1 MNEIEL
7 KKSELDTW
15 NEQKKLEA
23 TCALNNAHTLDER
36 HFRAGSIF
44 WADLG
49 ENVGY
54 EINKNR
60 PVLILSGEH
69 FNRGTATVA
78 PLTGNG
84 RLDCPEKIT
93 KTQFIVYKNDIQQLS
108 LDEADKIKDA
118 SLVKV
123 EQVRTISAARIG
135 GKIGYIST
143 DQFEKIKL
151 RVRKLFD
158 L

>member
-7 KKSELDTW
+7 KKSALDTW

-23 TCALNNAHTLDER
+23 TRALNDAHNLDRR

-78 PLTGNG
+78 PLTGSG
-84 RLDCPEKIT
+84 RLDCPGKIT
-93 KTQFIVYKNDIQQLS
+93 KTQFIVYKNNIQQLS
-108 LDEADKIKDA
+108 LDNADKIKDA
-118 SLVKV
+118 SLVKI

-135 GKIGYIST
+135 DKIGYIST

>member
-1 MNEIEL
+1 MNKNV
-7 KKSELDTW
+7 KKIHDLDIW
-15 NEQKKLEA
+15 NAQKKIEA
-23 TCALNNAHTLDER
+23 LNALNNNIKLNQR

-69 FNRGTATVA
+69 FNRGTATIA
-78 PLTGNG
+78 PLTSNG
-84 RLDCPEKIT
+84 RLNNPDKIT
-93 KTQFIVYKNDIQQLS
+93 NTQFIIYKDDIQQLS
-108 LDEADKIKDA
+108 LTGNNDMKDK
-118 SLVKV
+118 SLVKI
-123 EQVRTISAARIG
+123 EQIRTISAARIG
-135 GKIGYIST
+135 DRIGYIST
-143 DQFEKIKL
+143 DQFQKIKL
-151 RVRKLFD
+151 RIRTLFS

>member
-1 MNEIEL
+1 M
-7 KKSELDTW
+7 DR
-15 NEQKKLEA
+15 
-23 TCALNNAHTLDER
+23 R

-78 PLTGNG
+78 PLTGSG
-84 RLDCPEKIT
+84 RLDCPGKIT
-93 KTQFIVYKNDIQQLS
+93 KTQFIVYKNNIQQLS
-108 LDEADKIKDA
+108 LDYADKIKDA
-118 SLVKV
+118 SLVKI